1 MVLQWGSFLDFR
13 GVLPQEDRKSMTI
26 ALTVDKEYYLM
37 SSRDQDD
44 CPLTFIAVALPTCQ
58 GRPADG
64 ILTFLVP
71 KGWEEQLRAIVID
84 FRSSCGRTPRTAPCV
99 R

>member
-1 MVLQWGSFLDFR
+1 MVLQWGSFLDFLIVFQINNVVCVDTRSR

-71 KGWEEQLRAIVID
+71 KGWEEQRK
-84 FRSSCGRTPRTAPCV
+84 C
-99 R
+99 

>member
-1 MVLQWGSFLDFR
+1 MLSVWTHAAVV

-71 KGWEEQLRAIVID
+71 KGWEEQRK
-84 FRSSCGRTPRTAPCV
+84 C
-99 R
+99 